1 MTRCELLA
9 NDERMATLTVTEQNF
24 QEIIGRGGIILLDFW
39 AAWCGPCRSF
49 SPIFEEVSETHPKI
63 VFGKV
68 DTESEQQLA
77 AAFEVRSIPTLMVFR
92 EGILLFSQ
100 GGALP
105 EKALEELIAKVS
117 ELDINQVRASIS

>member
-1 MTRCELLA
+1 
-9 NDERMATLTVTEQNF
+9 MATLTVTEQNF

-49 SPIFEEVSETHPKI
+49 SPIFEKVSETHPKI

-77 AAFEVRSIPTLMVFR
+77 AAFEVRSIPTLTVFR